1 MSTTNGEL
9 PMSEQEY
16 KAEIV
21 IIAIAIGALAN
32 TLDAMGEE
40 QILRTR
46 FANLANKPPSDGTE
60 QPEHLERMKAMAGF
74 ILRAYDGY
82 KG

>member
-60 QPEHLERMKAMAGF
+60 QPEPS
-74 ILRAYDGY
+74 
-82 KG
+82 